1 MSFFKHHKLAAWG
14 KEALYICAMKLDSAT
29 HLINSRNRL
38 RLCQSALTEAES
50 VTPLT
55 EKQSNWEWVRKT
67 TPGHQHRFLIN
78 KSKRDNKQQ
87 LHRAVWRCLWST
99 REAALLHLTKG
110 QTGGERN
117 LLTPRPPLMNMP
129 NNRKTVLLNSGQPT
143 VQLGPKNF

>member
-55 EKQSNWEWVRKT
+55 EKQSNWEWEWVRKT

-78 KSKRDNKQQ
+78 KSKSNDSSSHPVRGTTNSSFTEQCEGVCDPHGKLLFYTWQRDRQVEREICWRHALPSWTCPIIEKQY
-87 LHRAVWRCLWST
+87 C
-99 REAALLHLTKG
+99 
-110 QTGGERN
+110 
-117 LLTPRPPLMNMP
+117 
-129 NNRKTVLLNSGQPT
+129 
-143 VQLGPKNF
+143 